1 MFRVDIDEFSSAATV
16 VSSAATRAS
25 ESVARVGEVNSGFAN
40 LMSGAWVTAE
50 SRAYADLEVT
60 LRMLTEG
67 LSAMGDTYADALASL
82 TGEVAPSRD
91 ALLSA
96 AMSIND

>member
-16 VSSAATRAS
+16 VSSAATRAG

-67 LSAMGDTYADALASL
+67 LSAMG
-82 TGEVAPSRD
+82 GHICRCPRVPHG
-91 ALLSA
+91 
-96 AMSIND
+96 